1 MGKIEINI
9 NFMASGEAGQGCEKR
24 SIMLEE
30 KILNNYRTVA
40 IVGASP
46 NPERASYK
54 VASYLMEHGYHVIP
68 VNPRAPIVLGK
79 TSYPGL
85 SSIPGKVEVVDIFR
99 RSEEVMPIVEEA
111 IKIGAKVVWMQ
122 EGVINEEAAAKARDA
137 GLLVVMDKCMR
148 KEYQRLIQEGKLE

>member
-1 MGKIEINI
+1 VGKIGIDI
-9 NFMASGEAGQGCEKR
+9 NFMVGGEAGQGCEKR
-24 SIMLEE
+24 SIMLGE

-79 TSYPGL
+79 TSYPDL
-85 SSIPGKVEVVDIFR
+85 SSIPEKVEVVDIFR
-99 RSEEVMPIVEEA
+99 KSREVMPIVEEA
-111 IKIGAKVVWMQ
+111 IKIGAKAVWMQ
-122 EGVINEEAAAKARDA
+122 EGVINEKAAAKVRDA
-137 GLLVVMDKCMR
+137 GLLVVMDKCML
-148 KEYQRLIQEGKLE
+148 KEHQRLTQNG